1 MSALALRQAPRA
13 RPAFEELYCSA
24 ERIILIRGLH
34 FNVDLEA
41 MYLGLFGDYPP
52 DGARIRFVV
61 APDAEIRSRRPD
73 WPALKTGRWL
83 WR

>member
-1 MSALALRQAPRA
+1 MSAALARKPAPI
-13 RPAFEELYCSA
+13 EELFCSA
-24 ERIILIRGLH
+24 EIVLLIHGLH
-34 FNVDLEA
+34 FNLDLEVL
-41 MYLGLFGDYPP
+41 YLQRFGCYPP
-52 DGARIRFVV
+52 DGAAVRFVI